1 MPVVLAFD
9 ELVYVSDSASIAIN
23 DKEFTPNDLHMSKAG
38 NQLMFWY
45 PVQKVDG
52 AEVTITSLTGI
63 MDIFGNAAEINGETA
78 AGAETPGRHDLPQ
91 TREFGIDVAVSV
103 LRIDTVDGTGH
114 ALSST
119 PCP

>member
-1 MPVVLAFD
+1 MVGDL
-9 ELVYVSDSASIAIN
+9 ELLFS
-23 DKEFTPNDLHMSKAG
+23 
-38 NQLMFWY
+38 
-45 PVQKVDG
+45 
-52 AEVTITSLTGI
+52 GI
-63 MDIFGNAAEINGETA
+63 VIDIVGLFAGETA